1 MVGHASLVAQI
12 IKNPPAMRE
21 TWVRSLGWEDP
32 LAGLPGAP
40 QDEAGLTRKFDSPL
54 KEAAPAFIKGDRRK
68 IPGLSALTA
77 RRRAGLLAEA
87 EKGLIRRAGPRS
99 W

>member
-1 MVGHASLVAQI
+1 M
-12 IKNPPAMRE
+12 
-21 TWVRSLGWEDP
+21 
-32 LAGLPGAP
+32 
-40 QDEAGLTRKFDSPL
+40 LTDSPL